1 MYAVNNHLAS
11 LAAYLVVLS
20 GVFFRLLCLS
30 ISGVRGRTEKRITG
44 KAQRQPRTHQ
54 RSLSRA
60 RSDMLLTVT
69 AACCSSP
76 PRLHPVRSR
85 TNGGGGAGAPP
96 RRAGAAKFRAL
107 AAPLLR
113 RSSSSA
119 FICPCS
125 SAPPPTPGDKDCD
138 RELFDEYPFLS
149 SDTPWEPE
157 DVWRTFAAY
166 LLVLHIPLSFGGL
179 GVVAKVLHSSSLD
192 PLTTV
197 VSTAMLQLGEL
208 TLGLALLQYTAKP
221 GRQVGTFFAGKF
233 SSRPSWVKETVL
245 WLGLLMSIVFL
256 TSLIADRLIGPEDA
270 YDPIL
275 KEILSDGGTSRLVCW
290 FLYCVIA
297 PLSEEIIYRGFLLTA
312 LSSSMKWRNA
322 VVVSSVMFSV
332 AHLSGGNFF
341 QLFVVGCI
349 TGLAY
354 CRTGTLAASF
364 TIHSLYNAVI
374 LFTTMMS

>member
-1 MYAVNNHLAS
+1 
-11 LAAYLVVLS
+11 
-20 GVFFRLLCLS
+20 
-30 ISGVRGRTEKRITG
+30 
-44 KAQRQPRTHQ
+44 
-54 RSLSRA
+54 
-60 RSDMLLTVT
+60 MLLTVT
-69 AACCSSP
+69 AARCSSH
-76 PRLHPVRSR
+76 PRFHPVRSR
-85 TNGGGGAGAPP
+85 TNGGAGAGAPP
-96 RRAGAAKFRAL
+96 RSAGGAKFRAL

-113 RSSSSA
+113 RPSTFAFSRACSSS
-119 FICPCS
+119 
-125 SAPPPTPGDKDCD
+125 PPPTPGNKGRD
-138 RELFDEYPFLS
+138 RELFDEYSLLS

-221 GRQVGTFFAGKF
+221 DRQVGAFFAGKF
-233 SSRPSWVKETVL
+233 SSRRGWIKETVL
-245 WLGLLMSIVFL
+245 WLGLLMSMVFL

-275 KEILSDGGTSRLVCW
+275 KEILSNGGTSRLVCW

-332 AHLSGGNFF
+332 AHLSGESFF

-354 CRTGTLAASF
+354 YRTGTLAASF
-364 TIHSLYNAVI
+364 TIHSLYNAAI